1 MHNATHSTRYFIAL
15 SVAMIFWG
23 IAWSIG
29 KIAVNHADA
38 HVCAFWR
45 YAISFMSLL
54 PLIYFL
60 KISFKSDMKGV
71 FYMVGAGVLTALFNY
86 LFFEGVKHGQS
97 GYGGTLV
104 TALTPILTY
113 ILSIILFKIDV
124 TKRQI
129 YALGIGLIA
138 AIILLRIPFEGF
150 GFLNIDS
157 IYFFYGVFV
166 WSFITI
172 FSQQA
177 TKRVDAIIYS
187 LVVFGITALVNM
199 YFALPYHPFDLQSFD
214 STFWLS
220 IIFIGLVP
228 GTFSTVLFFISAGK
242 VGAHNTAA
250 FMFIVPIG
258 AIISSWIIFDEKI
271 ELSTAIGCMLAFL
284 AVVLFNIK
292 KRKRKT
298 L

>member
-60 KISFKSDMKGV
+60 KISFKSDTKGV

-113 ILSIILFKIDV
+113 ILSIILF
-124 TKRQI
+124 
-129 YALGIGLIA
+129 
-138 AIILLRIPFEGF
+138 
-150 GFLNIDS
+150 N
-157 IYFFYGVFV
+157 
-166 WSFITI
+166 
-172 FSQQA
+172 SQQA

-284 AVVLFNIK
+284 AVVLFNII

>member
-1 MHNATHSTRYFIAL
+1 MHDTTHSTRYFIAL
-15 SVAMIFWG
+15 SIAMVFWG
-23 IAWSIG
+23 IAWSVG
-29 KIAVNHADA
+29 KIAVSHADA

-45 YAISFMSLL
+45 YAISFISLI
-54 PLIYFL
+54 PVIFVL
-60 KISFKSDMKGV
+60 KIPLKSDTIGTL
-71 FYMVGAGVLTALFNY
+71 YMIAVGLLTALFNY
-86 LFFEGVKHGQS
+86 LFFEGVKHGQA

-104 TALTPILTY
+104 TALSPILTY
-113 ILSIILFKIDV
+113 ILSIIIFKITI

-129 YALGIGLIA
+129 YALGIGIIA
-138 AIILLRIPFEGF
+138 AVILLRIPFEGF

-166 WSFITI
+166 WSVITI

-177 TKRVDAIIYS
+177 TKRADAIFYS
-187 LVVFGITALVNM
+187 LVVFGVTAFVNM

-242 VGAHNTAA
+242 VGAHNTSV

-258 AIISSWIIFDEKI
+258 AIVSSWVIYDEQV

-292 KRKRKT
+292 KRKIKM